1 MKCDTCRK
9 EMRFIKGQPTGVEI
23 YQCDICRRIQ
33 GE

>member
-1 MKCDTCRK
+1 
-9 EMRFIKGQPTGVEI
+9 MRFIKGQPTGVEI